1 MRDATAGTDEG
12 PPAPEDDSP
21 PATELQ
27 EAAAARGPEEPVERL
42 PSPNE
47 EPRPISESG
56 TSAIDLLRLGEEAL
70 QERDTQKAADYFR
83 EAYNLREQL
92 DAAATQ
98 RLQDHL
104 QLRSAP
110 IPGRPG
116 VKPESLIDGASARQQ
131 LLAKQVSADVAQKQI
146 ASGKIREKDPKRAMN
161 LLKEARANVESA
173 GLDPQ
178 ARTQLLRRVDRSIS
192 ELDKYISE
200 NRSQIELDAANKDVL
215 KDIDRRREAKIEVD
229 EKLARLVDDFN
240 KLMEQDR
247 WQEAE
252 VLAKRAREL
261 DPENALVKQLLWQS
275 RLASRTRRNENLK
288 DDKEKAAW
296 DTFDSV
302 EQAAIPFDDRDPIR
316 FRDAKEWSELTR
328 SRQKLTAERRG
339 RKTERELDIERK
351 LKTPVSLKFRNR
363 PLSEVLDQLA
373 KLASVN
379 LHLDEKGLEE
389 EGVSSDMPVTIDLTT
404 EISLKSALNLILE
417 PKHLGYVISDEVLKI
432 TSEQLRDGKVFPQT
446 YNVADLVIPI
456 PNFAPNGR
464 IGLAG
469 AQRCVFAERRD
480 HGWPRHRLSGQPR
493 RCAGHGRGAS
503 QRAGANQSTDAGR
516 LAARHGRQPRHADG
530 PRRRGRRQPGRL
542 RHTYRPDHHDRQT
555 ADLG

>member
-1 MRDATAGTDEG
+1 MLPQSEGRVPELPGAQRPMTSPDEDADLVTRVPGPKRESPIAAGGSELRRQSDSQLLSARRALAVGDVRRALAAVEAAKQLGVDYGYHDDKPEKIEAAIANYRQVMEILNSKQDSEAARHQLADLLMDQAQQLSRWKDYDEAERLAQSVKALRVNYGPFEAKPDAVLEKIAAARRQETRGEGAPARGNIAAAGDRSQDKASAAARPRAVAPYPTTQASFESDEETMRDATAGTDEG

-316 FRDAKEWSELTR
+316 L
-328 SRQKLTAERRG
+328 
-339 RKTERELDIERK
+339 
-351 LKTPVSLKFRNR
+351 
-363 PLSEVLDQLA
+363 
-373 KLASVN
+373 
-379 LHLDEKGLEE
+379 
-389 EGVSSDMPVTIDLTT
+389 
-404 EISLKSALNLILE
+404 
-417 PKHLGYVISDEVLKI
+417 
-432 TSEQLRDGKVFPQT
+432 
-446 YNVADLVIPI
+446 
-456 PNFAPNGR
+456 
-464 IGLAG
+464 
-469 AQRCVFAERRD
+469 
-480 HGWPRHRLSGQPR
+480 PR
-493 RCAGHGRGAS
+493 RQGMERV
-503 QRAGANQSTDAGR
+503 D
-516 LAARHGRQPRHADG
+516 
-530 PRRRGRRQPGRL
+530 
-542 RHTYRPDHHDRQT
+542 
-555 ADLG
+555 